1 MGLNTSVLN
10 LLTVEGVAS
19 MLNIDIYWY
28 ANILNIDE
36 GAYLCWYSKM
46 RGIKKVA
53 CIDIYW
59 YTDMLSK
66 CAT

>member
-1 MGLNTSVLN
+1 MGPNTSVLN

-36 GAYLCWYSKM
+36 GVYLCRYSKM